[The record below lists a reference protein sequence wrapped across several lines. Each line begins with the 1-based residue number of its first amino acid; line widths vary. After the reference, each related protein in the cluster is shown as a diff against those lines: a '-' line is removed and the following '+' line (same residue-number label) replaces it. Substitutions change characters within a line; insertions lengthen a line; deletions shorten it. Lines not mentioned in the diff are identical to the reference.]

1 MKARLL
7 SFIAVILMTLTANA
21 QHEFVD
27 LGLPS
32 GTLWATTNI
41 GAEDIYEVGDYFAW
55 GETEPKSD
63 YSWETYKYC
72 KGSYT
77 TLTKYCS
84 NSSYGYNG
92 FKDNLRELLPED
104 DAATVNWG
112 KDWQT
117 PSAKQWR
124 ELFDEDYT
132 TCVQINETVAFVH
145 VNGFKITSKQ
155 NGKYIFLPFGGRYG
169 GTNLYYSNE
178 GWYWSNS
185 LLPSNPSSAQQL
197 QSESVDK
204 VVSYSRNS
212 GLNIRPV
219 RNLKEVYTEFVASTG
234 TLTYYYDDKRASRS
248 GITELYTPNTPNTPK
263 DPNDPNAAVRF
274 LNYNDKVLK
283 GVIAPS
289 MKYAPLTS
297 MMGMFYGGEY
307 KLDNTSKEM
316 NLSSMTS
323 IEGLGNLNTADVGS
337 MSIMFYGCSSLTTL
351 DLSSFG
357 TSKVVNMHA
366 MFNKCSSLTTL
377 NVESFNTQNVKNMRY
392 MFENCSSLTTLD
404 LSSFKTDNVLNME
417 GMFSGCSK
425 LQTIDISSF
434 DLSNVT
440 DARGMFLGC
449 RELKTI
455 YCDRDWSDTP
465 AMSGGMFGNCL
476 SMVGGRGTKY
486 NSSFEDA
493 TYARPDGG
501 PSAPGYFTEKG
512 EVYTEFVES
521 TGTLTYYYDRKRESR
536 TGITELY
543 LPKHS
548 YPVRFKGYSD
558 KVRKAVIDPTMIKAP
573 LTSMSR
579 MFFGGVD
586 ENNKSY
592 DLSAMTS
599 IKGLENLNTADVT
612 DMQYMF
618 LNCSSLVMLDLRSF
632 NTQNVTNM
640 YSMFNGCSS
649 LTSIDLSSFNTE
661 NVTNMCSMFYDCS
674 SVQILVTRSF
684 NTQNV
689 TNMATMFV
697 GCSSLLSVDLGSFN
711 TENVTDM
718 NHMFDGCS
726 SLPSINLSSF
736 NTENVTNMG
745 AMFSGCSSLKR
756 LDLSSFNTSKVLH
769 MYSMFSGCTSL
780 TTLDLSS
787 FNTRNVVNMA
797 WMFKECTSLTS
808 LDLSM
813 FNTNSLKNTGSM
825 FMDCSQLQT
834 IDVSSFDLSNA
845 TDITS
850 MFSRCSE
857 LTTIYCSNDWSKTS
871 AKSDLMFN
879 NCTSLVGGQ
888 GTTFALRV
896 TDATYARPD
905 GGQSAPGYFTEKG
918 KIYGEVYTEFDETT
932 GTLTYYFDTK
942 RASRSGVTSLYDPV
956 ANPTAPRLLGFHD
969 KVLKVVID
977 PSMKNAP
984 LTSMTGM
991 FIGGYDGETYEL
1003 LFLTNLTSIEGL
1015 SNLNTADVTDMSYM
1029 FWNCSAL
1036 TSLDLSSFN
1045 TQNVTNMSF
1054 MFWECKNLKTVNVS
1068 SFDVS
1073 NAKNLAA
1080 MFGGCSSLTTICCN
1094 NDWSGTTA
1102 SSDGMFYGCTSLV
1115 GGQGTA
1121 FDEAMIDA
1129 TYARLDGGTNAPG
1142 YFSKAPQVYTEFAEA
1157 TGTLTYYYDNKLAS
1171 RTGKT
1176 ELYDPIGNPDAS
1188 RFATYYKKVHKA
1200 VIDPSMKNAPLTS
1213 MRNMFYGGV
1222 SESWMFQ
1229 TLENMTTIEGLENL
1243 NTSGVTDMNNM
1254 FGLCTALTELD
1265 LSSFNTSSVTDM
1277 GGLLTCCTALTEL
1290 DLSSFNTSNVTDM
1303 GGMLMGCTA
1312 LQTVDVSS
1320 FDISKV
1326 TNMNMLFSSCP
1337 NLTTIYC
1344 DNDWS
1349 TTSATSDYM
1358 FSGCYKLVGG
1368 QGTPF
1373 DDNVKDATYARPD
1386 GGTSAPGYFTTRP
1399 MVAYTVKYVDTEGN
1413 ELKNARTGEAKL
1425 GTKVALTEYDKRS
1438 IFSADRESK
1447 YGYVSDNSD
1456 EVTLS
1461 ANAEDN
1467 VITVTFRSLEVYYA
1481 TLNCMANGSME
1492 RLAQYT
1498 GKFFEG
1504 EELDI
1509 YPALGF
1515 RGSDGKYYFTSPT
1528 KDNIKIFTFPANITP
1543 VVRGGKTYYSAV
1555 ILYNEDPSV
1564 ACYAEFENLA
1574 LSPQDESYSFTGLGQ
1589 IEGDA
1594 TVFQF
1599 NFYYSQGACINLYP
1613 ESYVWT
1619 EPIAEAGTYSVSIFG
1634 CNNFYE
1640 DEPKPFALGYRT
1652 AEGEVFIYS
1661 DLTIPVWESGKACTK
1676 VIEGVAIP
1684 AGASLVVMNEY
1695 SEYDMYYSEHY
1706 YDLDLDAVKLVK
1718 TGEYVEPIADG
1729 VADIDY
1735 SENAAIYN
1743 VAGQRLQKMQKGI
1756 NIVGGRKILR

>member
-1 MKARLL
+1 M
-7 SFIAVILMTLTANA
+7 SLTANA
-21 QHEFVD
+21 QHEYVD

-41 GAEDIYEVGDYFAW
+41 GAEDMSELGDYFAW
-55 GETEPKSD
+55 GETSPKSD

-77 TLTKYCS
+77 TLTKYC
-84 NSSYGYNG
+84 NDSSFGYNG
-92 FKDNLRELLPED
+92 FKDKLTELLPED

-112 KDWQT
+112 KEWQT

-124 ELFDEDYT
+124 ELFNEEYT
-132 TCVQINETVAFVH
+132 TCVRINETVGFVH
-145 VNGFKITSKQ
+145 VNGYKITSKQ
-155 NGKYIFLPFGGRYG
+155 NGKYIFLPFGG
-169 GTNLYYSNE
+169 YYDGNDLLNSHY

-185 LLPSNPSSAQQL
+185 LTYSNPSSAQQV
-197 QSESVDK
+197 QSQSVDK
-204 VVSYSRNS
+204 VVSNSRYI

-248 GITELYTPNTPNTPK
+248 GITELYAPDTPS
-263 DPNDPNAAVRF
+263 DPDAVRF
-274 LNYNDKVLK
+274 QNYHDKVLK
-283 GVIAPS
+283 AVIDPS
-289 MKYAPLTS
+289 MKYAPLTL
-297 MMGMFYGGEY
+297 MRVMFCGRYGNSTDY
-307 KLDNTSKEM
+307 C
-316 NLSSMTS
+316 LSSMTS
-323 IEGLGNLNTADVGS
+323 IEGLENLNTANVTN
-337 MSIMFYGCSSLTTL
+337 MSLMFDGCSSLTTL
-351 DLSSFG
+351 DLSSW
-357 TSKVVNMHA
+357 
-366 MFNKCSSLTTL
+366 
-377 NVESFNTQNVKNMRY
+377 NTQNVKDMYSMFNDCSSLTSIDLSSWDTQNVKDMRY
-392 MFENCSSLTTLD
+392 MFQRCSSLTTLD
-404 LSSFKTDNVLNME
+404 LSSFKTDNVSDMQS
-417 GMFSGCSK
+417 MFSYCSK

-440 DARGMFLGC
+440 DARGLFLGC

-455 YCDRDWSDTP
+455 YCDNDWSDTP
-465 AMSGGMFGNCL
+465 AMSGGMFSICL
-476 SMVGGRGTKY
+476 SLVGGQGTKY

-501 PSAPGYFTEKG
+501 SSAPGYFTEKG

-543 LPKHS
+543 NPDYS
-548 YPVRFKGYSD
+548 YPVRFKGYND

-586 ENNKSY
+586 EHNKSY

-599 IKGLENLNTADVT
+599 INGLENLNTADVT

-618 LNCSSLVMLDLRSF
+618 LNCSSLLMLDLSTF

-640 YSMFNGCSS
+640 YFMFGGCSS
-649 LTSIDLSSFNTE
+649 LTSIDLRSFNTE

-674 SVQILVTRSF
+674 SVQILITRSF

-689 TNMATMFV
+689 TNMATMFA

-718 NHMFDGCS
+718 NHMFDQCS

-745 AMFSGCSSLKR
+745 AMFAGCSSLKSF
-756 LDLSSFNTSKVLH
+756 DLSSFNTSKVLH

-871 AKSDLMFN
+871 ARSDLMFN

-888 GTTFALRV
+888 GTTFALRA

-905 GGQSAPGYFTEKG
+905 GGTSAPGYFTEKG
-918 KIYGEVYTEFDETT
+918 KIYGEVYTEFDEST

-969 KVLKVVID
+969 KVLKAVID
-977 PSMKNAP
+977 PSMKDAP

-1015 SNLNTADVTDMSYM
+1015 SNLNTSIVTDMSYM

-1036 TSLDLSSFN
+1036 TSLDLSSFD
-1045 TQNVTNMSF
+1045 TQNVTNMGF

-1080 MFGGCSSLTTICCN
+1080 MFGGCSALTTICSDS
-1094 NDWSGTTA
+1094 DWSGTTA
-1102 SSDGMFYGCTSLV
+1102 PSDGMFYGCTSLI
-1115 GGQGTA
+1115 GGQGTT
-1121 FDEAMIDA
+1121 FDDAVIDA

-1188 RFATYYKKVHKA
+1188 RFATYYKKVNKA

-1222 SESWMFQ
+1222 SDSWMFQ
-1229 TLENMTTIEGLENL
+1229 TLQNMTTIEGLENL

-1265 LSSFNTSSVTDM
+1265 LSSW
-1277 GGLLTCCTALTEL
+1277 G
-1290 DLSSFNTSNVTDM
+1290 TSNVTDM
-1303 GGMLMGCTA
+1303 GGMLSGCTA

-1326 TNMNMLFSSCP
+1326 TKMGMMFSSCP

-1425 GTKVALTEYDKRS
+1425 GTKVALTEFEIKPIYLQNRTK
-1438 IFSADRESK
+1438 K
-1447 YGYVSDNSD
+1447 YIYVSDNAD
-1456 EVTLS
+1456 EVVLT
-1461 ANAEDN
+1461 ANAEEN
-1467 VITVTFRSLEVYYA
+1467 VVTVVFREAEVYYA
-1481 TLNCMANGSME
+1481 TLNCMANGSYE
-1492 RLAQYT
+1492 RLAQYNET
-1498 GKFFEG
+1498 FFED
-1504 EELDI
+1504 EEHEI

-1528 KDNIKIFTFPANITP
+1528 EDNIKIFTFPANITP

-1555 ILYNEDPSV
+1555 VLYNEDPSV

-1574 LSPQDESYSFTGLGQ
+1574 LSPENERYSFTGLGQ

-1652 AEGEVFIYS
+1652 ADGEVFIYS
-1661 DLTIPVWESGKACTK
+1661 DLIIPVWRSGEACTK
-1676 VIEGVAIP
+1676 VIEGVSIP

-1695 SEYDMYYSEHY
+1695 TEYDMYYSEHY

-1729 VADIDY
+1729 IEGIGY
-1735 SENAAIYN
+1735 SENDAIYN
-1743 VAGQRLQKMQKGI
+1743 LAGQRLQKMQRGI
-1756 NIVGGRKILR
+1756 NILGGKKILVK